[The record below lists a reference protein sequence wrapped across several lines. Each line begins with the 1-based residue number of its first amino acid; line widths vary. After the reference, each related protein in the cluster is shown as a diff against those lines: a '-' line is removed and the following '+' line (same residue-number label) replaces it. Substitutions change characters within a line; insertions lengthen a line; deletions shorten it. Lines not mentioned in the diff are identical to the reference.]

1 MQCPKCGCPDL
12 TELSTPAPS
21 GNTRYRCQNK
31 ECKHRT
37 TNPEQDA
44 KVTLSERQR
53 MTDRIAQL
61 QSDLKAALK
70 KVNANEDIERQ
81 AMGFKDY
88 PFDIPKW
95 TLAPLKKDQHQEV
108 PVLFTSDFQFGEVI
122 DLDEMDGL
130 NEYDVEIAC
139 ARYESLIQKTVDLC
153 FNFTA
158 RPNFP
163 GLIYMRGGDAISGS
177 IHDELAE
184 TDELTPPQAVVALA
198 QVEIAG
204 IEMLA
209 EHFGRVHVI
218 SIPGNHDRSTK
229 GKPRA
234 KKYVANSYENMLS
247 AMLQMWFDA
256 KKDRRVTFFTPKS
269 GDAYFPIWDW
279 KCLLTHG
286 DRMGTGGG
294 MGFMGPIAPIVR
306 GHQKIRQTYQQQNQ
320 RLDFIFNGHYHTAC
334 EVPGGLANGTLAG
347 YNEYARKI
355 RAMPDSP
362 SQWLFAMH
370 PEWGMTWR
378 RKIYVE
384 SPAPITD
391 APWTAVPGKAQ

>member
-1 MQCPKCGCPDL
+1 MRCPKCKIG
-12 TELSTPAPS
+12 ELRETAERAQS
-21 GNTRYRCQNK
+21 GNIRWKCDQGRACNY
-31 ECKHRT
+31 RT
-37 TNPEQDA
+37 TRPEENQD
-44 KVTLSERQR
+44 LSKTERQR
-53 MTDRIAQL
+53 FLDAITG
-61 QSDLKAALK
+61 LK
-70 KVNANEDIERQ
+70 KELKTANQSINKNEDIERL
-81 AMGFKDY
+81 AMGFKKH
-88 PFDIPKW
+88 PLIVPKW
-95 TLAPLKKDQHQEV
+95 TLTPIKETHYQEV

-130 NEYDVEIAC
+130 NEYSVDIAC
-139 ARYESLIQKTVDLC
+139 GRYETLIQKTVDLC

-158 RPNFP
+158 NPNFP
-163 GLIYMRGGDAISGS
+163 GIIYMRGGDAISGA
-177 IHDELAE
+177 IHEELAE
-184 TDELTPPQAVVALA
+184 TDELTPPQSVVALA

-247 AMLQMWFDA
+247 AMLQMWFEA
-256 KKDRRVTFFTPKS
+256 KKDKRLSFFTPKS
-269 GDAYFPIWDW
+269 GDAYFPIWGW

-294 MGFMGPIAPIVR
+294 QGFGGPIFPIAR
-306 GHQKIRQTYQQQNQ
+306 GHAKIRQTYQQQNQ
-320 RLDFIFNGHYHTAC
+320 QLDFIFNGHYHTPC
-334 EVPGGLANGTLAG
+334 EVTGGLANGTLAG
-347 YNEYARKI
+347 YNEFARKI
-355 RAMPDSP
+355 RAVPEAP

-384 SPAPITD
+384 SPGPVTD
-391 APWTAVPGKAQ
+391 SAWTAVPSR